1 MDVRLPTHYKENERR
16 VLMSEKQQMDSLHD
30 AVTQELLLRVRS
42 GEATASELSVAVKFL
57 KDNGATLD
65 VITESNPMANLLNEL
80 PFDIAEQVQ

>member
-1 MDVRLPTHYKENERR
+1 MSKKE
-16 VLMSEKQQMDSLHD
+16 LIDGLHD

-57 KDNGATLD
+57 KDNGASLD

-80 PFDIAEQVQ
+80 PFDVAESVQ